1 MPTKIILDENAY
13 EDLMKKINALDW
25 AMPTGTRWNI
35 TYDFNQDFI
44 KRLPSLLFASY
55 WKCQDWENIVF
66 SDCASLFLYLHWLL
80 QINSATIFTLI
91 FQGHLMTSLFHK
103 QVNIIPWNSLS
114 FLYLTMPGDDWQ
126 EPRISAVRDCKDEYN
141 TISIL
146 TFLRDNI

>member
-103 QVNIIPWNSLS
+103 QVNIIPWNRVSCTWQCLVMIDRNLV
-114 FLYLTMPGDDWQ
+114 FLRSEIVKM
-126 EPRISAVRDCKDEYN
+126 N
-141 TISIL
+141 TIQYP
-146 TFLRDNI
+146 F